1 MRRIPTGRKV
11 ATRRIT
17 GSTTTE
23 DPKRESNVA
32 MAVLFSLFLA
42 PRMDKIA
49 QAASSPRVFFNLQ
62 QEEGSMA
69 EKEGA
74 GWAVSPLRRGGLRER
89 GDGWGFTMGGS
100 VGNGYS
106 EHGDARICRGHSTR
120 EGLGRGRRGYLRVE
134 LARVLAARAG

>member
-11 ATRRIT
+11 ATRRVT

-74 GWAVSPLRRGGLRER
+74 GWAVSPLRRGV
-89 GDGWGFTMGGS
+89 GGS
-100 VGNGYS
+100 ALPAGQPTA
-106 EHGDARICRGHSTR
+106 ARHRQCDHAGECRWGITIA
-120 EGLGRGRRGYLRVE
+120 G
-134 LARVLAARAG
+134 ARAGLR